1 MIQMGTHSASLGV
14 HNSCADN
21 HPDSSRQGLETGF
34 CPDPFSGKNTSK
46 QRDWCCTQV
55 WICPISPIKSLQ
67 KQWFSTSHTWTH
79 KRISSWKPLTTANPS
94 TQGPAICVAAA
105 FCTDLLSFCPDC
117 TLWAGDS
124 CFVQGLEEG
133 SFTAWLLPTHRCYR
147 LGHGK
152 VLKAFR
158 NVAKH

>member
-1 MIQMGTHSASLGV
+1 MTAVQTIIPTAPGRVWGLASAQIHSV
-14 HNSCADN
+14 
-21 HPDSSRQGLETGF
+21 
-34 CPDPFSGKNTSK
+34 GKNTSK
-46 QRDWCCTQV
+46 QRDRHYTQI

-67 KQWFSTSHTWTH
+67 KQWFSTSSLGHLQG
-79 KRISSWKPLTTANPS
+79 SAAGSPLPLPVPAPKDLPS
-94 TQGPAICVAAA
+94 ALQPA

-117 TLWAGDS
+117 TPRAGDS
-124 CFVQGLEEG
+124 CFVQDLEEG